1 MATSAKT
8 RSILDA
14 AMARLK
20 KCVEADAHNRDAAIE
35 DLEFANGDQWPE
47 AERVR
52 RTQAGRPMLQI
63 DLLSKYIDQVVGD
76 MLHNVQT
83 IKVRPDDSKA
93 DIEIAKIRQGI
104 INQITYKS
112 NFTGIKKYAG
122 RQQVTCGHGAWR
134 VLTRYTEENPFLQ
147 EAYIASVRNPFLVY
161 IDPDAREPFGADA
174 KYGFILEKV
183 NQEDFKA
190 RYPKGKWPTETLDVG
205 PGLGMEHWYD
215 GDTVTVAEYF
225 TVEPQE
231 QVMLQLETGEVVTQ
245 EQYDEKLALWQE
257 RNAKLLAKIPA
268 AVGNSAPGLPSGAP
282 QMPPPHLSAPP
293 QAGGAGPQPVQTS
306 PYMVGGLQ
314 AEIEALGPQPRVVN
328 SRKTKK
334 NVLRHRVITAY
345 EILEGGEEGKKFPG
359 KFIPLVQLKGKELN
373 IEGKNYIYGLI
384 RRAKDAQKSF
394 NYWYCLDTNT
404 PIPTPNGWKLMRDLE
419 PGDVVFGDDG
429 RPCNVI
435 GISPT
440 HEGRPCYEITF
451 DDGST
456 IITDDSHLWVVD
468 EKKHEKYTRKK
479 LKTTELLPKKH
490 FITSTKPLELPDAD
504 LPIDPYVLGVWL
516 GDGDSAGGR
525 ITVGKDDAQDMV
537 RCLEQAGESVNV
549 TTDKRWDVKYIRVD
563 GLTARLKRL
572 GVFGKKHV
580 PPEYLR
586 ASLRQRQALLQG
598 MMDTDGSIDRKFQC
612 SFTTTSSVLA
622 DAFWE
627 LTRSL
632 GIKAKMFL
640 RPGKEKVV
648 RGRLASC
655 KPQAQFAFTSPVDM
669 PVFRLG
675 RKAAIQAKKTA
686 NHERRT
692 KAYKV
697 VSVVSVPSVPTKCIA
712 VDNDSHLFLAGRSM
726 VPTHNTAAAEYIAL
740 APKAPWI
747 GTAKQFEGYE
757 KDYAAANVENF
768 PFLKYNAD
776 PDAPGPPQRTG
787 APQVPEAIFVQIQ
800 RAEELV
806 KSTIG
811 LFNADVGAPGSEQ
824 TGAAILARQRP
835 GDVGAYEFSVNMTAA
850 VEYTGRILNEIIPE
864 IYDSER
870 DVRLRFHDETE
881 TFTPINTTLGAAAD
895 AVRGNPEAYKGL
907 DAAKLGTM
915 LAKEGRS
922 ARFNDITVGKYD
934 VVVTTG
940 PSYST
945 QRQEASHAL
954 LMLMQ
959 TAPQQMSIALDL
971 VAKNLDFKD
980 ADELEAR
987 LRKPL
992 LAQGLIKPR
1001 AGEEVQPPP
1010 PDPKAQ
1016 AEMAQAQARV
1026 QSAQLAV
1033 ERESLQVQEAT
1044 LRLQAEVAKIQAET
1058 GRKLDT
1064 TILDAIEKERKHAIE
1079 AARVR
1084 MEQERLEHER
1094 MTDRMDIAL
1103 RASEQF
1109 NRRKTQ
1115 GGK

>member
-1 MATSAKT
+1 M
-8 RSILDA
+8 
-14 AMARLK
+14 
-20 KCVEADAHNRDAAIE
+20 
-35 DLEFANGDQWPE
+35 
-47 AERVR
+47 
-52 RTQAGRPMLQI
+52 
-63 DLLSKYIDQVVGD
+63 
-76 MLHNVQT
+76 
-83 IKVRPDDSKA
+83 
-93 DIEIAKIRQGI
+93 
-104 INQITYKS
+104 
-112 NFTGIKKYAG
+112 
-122 RQQVTCGHGAWR
+122 
-134 VLTRYTEENPFLQ
+134 
-147 EAYIASVRNPFLVY
+147 
-161 IDPDAREPFGADA
+161 
-174 KYGFILEKV
+174 
-183 NQEDFKA
+183 
-190 RYPKGKWPTETLDVG
+190 
-205 PGLGMEHWYD
+205 
-215 GDTVTVAEYF
+215 
-225 TVEPQE
+225 
-231 QVMLQLETGEVVTQ
+231 
-245 EQYDEKLALWQE
+245 
-257 RNAKLLAKIPA
+257 
-268 AVGNSAPGLPSGAP
+268 
-282 QMPPPHLSAPP
+282 
-293 QAGGAGPQPVQTS
+293 
-306 PYMVGGLQ
+306 
-314 AEIEALGPQPRVVN
+314 
-328 SRKTKK
+328 
-334 NVLRHRVITAY
+334 
-345 EILEGGEEGKKFPG
+345 
-359 KFIPLVQLKGKELN
+359 
-373 IEGKNYIYGLI
+373 
-384 RRAKDAQKSF
+384 
-394 NYWYCLDTNT
+394 
-404 PIPTPNGWKLMRDLE
+404 
-419 PGDVVFGDDG
+419 
-429 RPCNVI
+429 
-435 GISPT
+435 
-440 HEGRPCYEITF
+440 
-451 DDGST
+451 
-456 IITDDSHLWVVD
+456 
-468 EKKHEKYTRKK
+468 
-479 LKTTELLPKKH
+479 
-490 FITSTKPLELPDAD
+490 
-504 LPIDPYVLGVWL
+504 
-516 GDGDSAGGR
+516 
-525 ITVGKDDAQDMV
+525 
-537 RCLEQAGESVNV
+537 
-549 TTDKRWDVKYIRVD
+549 
-563 GLTARLKRL
+563 
-572 GVFGKKHV
+572 
-580 PPEYLR
+580 
-586 ASLRQRQALLQG
+586 
-598 MMDTDGSIDRKFQC
+598 
-612 SFTTTSSVLA
+612 
-622 DAFWE
+622 
-627 LTRSL
+627 
-632 GIKAKMFL
+632 
-640 RPGKEKVV
+640 
-648 RGRLASC
+648 
-655 KPQAQFAFTSPVDM
+655 
-669 PVFRLG
+669 
-675 RKAAIQAKKTA
+675 
-686 NHERRT
+686 
-692 KAYKV
+692 
-697 VSVVSVPSVPTKCIA
+697 
-712 VDNDSHLFLAGRSM
+712 
-726 VPTHNTAAAEYIAL
+726 
-740 APKAPWI
+740 
-747 GTAKQFEGYE
+747 
-757 KDYAAANVENF
+757 
-768 PFLKYNAD
+768 
-776 PDAPGPPQRTG
+776 
-787 APQVPEAIFVQIQ
+787 
-800 RAEELV
+800 